1 MSSQPPTLPPSM
13 IAGASA
19 QAKIDQIMVRII
31 NLPENIKGGTTT
43 TKISGT
49 VSGQNSDGTLNIKTD
64 RGELRILL
72 NNKGNLPQGLKID
85 IEIPAGRN
93 PQQASIRASDAS
105 PTPAPP
111 SLQQTIQQQPNNTP
125 SPIQQK
131 PVQQIEPETLGKI
144 ITSSQTRAA
153 PDIAPLPIPIAGGAL
168 QAGQMIRLLPIPP
181 ADLSQDLQ
189 TQLTKPLPLAT
200 LVSGLVDTIEN
211 LPASQNQLRLGLIQ
225 TLSRLDFSGLQSP
238 LPNTTSPLSPLS
250 PLQIPLM
257 MRINTLLQSVG
268 LPPAFVQTNINGKP
282 QPNSPLSLAPPP
294 QALSLFNPSKS
305 VDGQVLSFQPTNS
318 AVPVSMASTQPSIAS
333 PVSAAQVLGVTQSG
347 LPILSI
353 PLPHTG
359 LTQIYTMQF
368 GANNIKA
375 GTPVFIALDP
385 TSVKNANS
393 IFIQS
398 ADGLINLNQPLSKS
412 VLDSWINSGTW
423 DSLDDLLK
431 NMAHISPANAHSFSQ
446 MIPNP
451 AQPNSMGALSLFFLS
466 LMRSGD
472 TDGWVANEA
481 IGLLRQMGKSDLM
494 RHVTSDL
501 SLTSKI
507 ESLSLPQDWRL
518 TLMPMLWENQI
529 HKLPVYYKHMPDDG
543 NKEEADAK
551 KRRKLR
557 FLFDLNL
564 SRMGGVQVDGF
575 MQSERLDIILRTKS
589 PLSPPMQSQMKRI
602 YAGAMDKSRLTGDLS
617 FQFKPEHWVDF
628 GAGLAETNEKT
639 GLNA

>member
-31 NLPENIKGGTTT
+31 NLPENIKGGTTP

-64 RGELRILL
+64 KGDVRILL

-93 PQQASIRASDAS
+93 PQQASIKSSDMSS
-105 PTPAPP
+105 PPP
-111 SLQQTIQQQPNNTP
+111 TLQQAVQQQPNNTP
-125 SPIQQK
+125 PPIPQK
-131 PVQQIEPETLGKI
+131 PAQQIESETLGKI

-153 PDIAPLPIPIAGGAL
+153 PDIAPPPIPIAGGAL

-181 ADLSQDLQ
+181 ADLSQELQ
-189 TQLTKPLPLAT
+189 TQLAKPLPLAT

-211 LPASQNQLRLGLIQ
+211 LPVTQNQLRLGLIQ

-238 LPNTTSPLSPLS
+238 LPNITSPLS

-257 MRINTLLQSVG
+257 MRINAVLQSAG
-268 LPPAFVQTNINGKP
+268 LPPAFVQTNLNGKL
-282 QPNSPLSLAPPP
+282 QPNSPLSLAPAP

-305 VDGQVLSFQPTNS
+305 VDGQVLSFQPINS
-318 AVPVSMASTQPSIAS
+318 AAPVSIPSTQPSITS
-333 PVSAAQVLGVTQSG
+333 PVSAAQVLGATQSG
-347 LPILSI
+347 LPVLSI

-412 VLDSWINSGTW
+412 VLDGWINSGTW

-431 NMAHISPANAHSFSQ
+431 NMTHIAPANAHSFSQ

-451 AQPNSMGALSLFFLS
+451 VQPNSMGALSLFFLS
-466 LMRSGD
+466 LIRSGD

-501 SLTSKI
+501 SLTSK
-507 ESLSLPQDWRL
+507 
-518 TLMPMLWENQI
+518 
-529 HKLPVYYKHMPDDG
+529 
-543 NKEEADAK
+543 
-551 KRRKLR
+551 
-557 FLFDLNL
+557 LNPCL
-564 SRMGGVQVDGF
+564 CPK
-575 MQSERLDIILRTKS
+575 I
-589 PLSPPMQSQMKRI
+589 
-602 YAGAMDKSRLTGDLS
+602 GD
-617 FQFKPEHWVDF
+617 
-628 GAGLAETNEKT
+628 
-639 GLNA
+639 

>member
-31 NLPENIKGGTTT
+31 NLPENIKGGTTP

-64 RGELRILL
+64 KGDVRILL

-93 PQQASIRASDAS
+93 PQQASIKSSDMSS
-105 PTPAPP
+105 PPP
-111 SLQQTIQQQPNNTP
+111 TLQQAVQQQPNNTP
-125 SPIQQK
+125 PPIPQK
-131 PVQQIEPETLGKI
+131 PAQQIESETLGKI

-153 PDIAPLPIPIAGGAL
+153 PDIAPPPIPIAGGAL

-181 ADLSQDLQ
+181 ADLSQELQ
-189 TQLTKPLPLAT
+189 TQLAKPLPLAT

-211 LPASQNQLRLGLIQ
+211 LPVTQNQLRLGLIQ

-238 LPNTTSPLSPLS
+238 LPNITSPLS

-257 MRINTLLQSVG
+257 MRINAVLQSAG
-268 LPPAFVQTNINGKP
+268 LPPAFVQTNLNGKL
-282 QPNSPLSLAPPP
+282 QPNSPLSLAPAP

-305 VDGQVLSFQPTNS
+305 VDGQVLSFQPINS
-318 AVPVSMASTQPSIAS
+318 AAPVSIPSTQPSITS
-333 PVSAAQVLGVTQSG
+333 PVSAAQVLGATQSG
-347 LPILSI
+347 LPVLSI

-412 VLDSWINSGTW
+412 VLDGWINSGTW

-431 NMAHISPANAHSFSQ
+431 NMTHIAPANAHSFSQ

-451 AQPNSMGALSLFFLS
+451 VQPNSMGALSLFFLS
-466 LMRSGD
+466 LIRSGD

-543 NKEEADAK
+543 NKEDADAK

-589 PLSPPMQSQMKRI
+589 PLSPPMQSQMKKI

-628 GAGLAETNEKT
+628 GAGLAGNPEKT

>member
-1 MSSQPPTLPPSM
+1 MSFQPPTLPPTM

-19 QAKIDQIMVRII
+19 QAKIDQIIVRVI
-31 NLPENIKGGTTT
+31 NLPENIRGGATP
-43 TKISGT
+43 TKLSGT
-49 VSGQNSDGTLNIKTD
+49 VTGQNTDGSLNIKTD

-72 NNKGNLPQGLKID
+72 NDRGNLPQGLKIE

-93 PQQASIRASDAS
+93 PQQASIRTNDAPQPLPIP
-105 PTPAPP
+105 PT
-111 SLQQTIQQQPNNTP
+111 LQQAIQQQP
-125 SPIQQK
+125 QK
-131 PVQQIEPETLGKI
+131 PQQQIDPETLGKI
-144 ITSSQTRAA
+144 IVTTQSRAA
-153 PDIAPLPIPIAGGAL
+153 ADIAPAPIPIAGGAL

-181 ADLSQDLQ
+181 ADLSQEFQ
-189 TQLTKPLPLAT
+189 ATLTKPLPLP
-200 LVSGLVDTIEN
+200 LLISGLVDTIEN
-211 LPASQNQLRLGLIQ
+211 LPASQNQLRANLIG
-225 TLSRLDFSGLQSP
+225 TLSRLDFSGLQSNIENSGLHS
-238 LPNTTSPLSPLS
+238 LPPQSS
-250 PLQIPLM
+250 LQTPLM
-257 MRINTLLQSVG
+257 LRINTLLQSVG
-268 LPPAFVQTNINGKP
+268 LPPAFIQTKQNGTHQPNQALTLASSP
-282 QPNSPLSLAPPP
+282 QP
-294 QALSLFNPSKS
+294 LSLFNPSKS
-305 VDGQVLSFQPTNS
+305 VNGQVLSFQPTNS
-318 AVPVSMASTQPSIAS
+318 SLPLSTPINSLPT
-333 PVSAAQVLGVTQSG
+333 PVSAAQVLGATPTG

-368 GANNIKA
+368 GANNITA

-385 TSVKNANS
+385 TSTKGAQS

-398 ADGLINLNQPLSKS
+398 DDGLININQAISKPALSG
-412 VLDSWINSGTW
+412 WINSGTW
-423 DSLDDLLK
+423 ESLDDLLK
-431 NMAHISPANAHSFSQ
+431 NMAHITPANAHSFSQ

-451 AQPNSMGALSLFFLS
+451 LQPNSMGALSLFFLA

-472 TDGWVANEA
+472 TDGWVANETVN
-481 IGLLRQMGKSDLM
+481 LLRQMGKSDLL
-494 RHVTSDL
+494 RNVTTDMAM
-501 SLTSKI
+501 TSKI
-507 ESLSLPQDWRL
+507 ESLSYPQDWRM
-518 TLMPMLWENQI
+518 TLLPMLWENQI

-543 NKEEADAK
+543 NKDEADAK

-628 GAGLAETNEKT
+628 GADFAGNHEIT